1 MEINSDFA
9 DLLQAFN
16 DACVEYV
23 VVGAYAVAL
32 HSRPRAT
39 GDLDVFVRPSR
50 ANAERVYRALASF
63 GAPLER
69 LSVEELMSDDLIF
82 QIGVAPVRIDVITS
96 ISGVSFDEAFSGR
109 VSGRL
114 AGIDVSVIGR
124 DELIANKRAAG
135 RPKDLADLEVL
146 LEDQ

>member
-1 MEINSDFA
+1 VEINSDFA

-16 DACVEYV
+16 DAGVEYV

-39 GDLDVFVRPSR
+39 GDLDVFVRPSWP
-50 ANAERVYRALASF
+50 NAERVYRALAAF

-69 LSVEELMSDDLIF
+69 LSVEELASGEIVF

-96 ISGVSFDEAFSGR
+96 IDGVSFDEVYSGR
-109 VSGRL
+109 VSGEL
-114 AGIDVSVIGR
+114 AGKSR
-124 DELIANKRAAG
+124 
-135 RPKDLADLEVL
+135 
-146 LEDQ
+146 